1 LAQGHGNNFGRSGNG
16 ISSGTPV
23 FFTYIEIGS
32 VLGNTIPRNH
42 KPCQELIERRRSDEL
57 VKNGN
62 PRGTQ

>member
-1 LAQGHGNNFGRSGNG
+1 M
-16 ISSGTPV
+16 